1 MSAGV
6 YGEPPQRPPQ
16 RFLPSF
22 QDSADLGQVTPLIL
36 WFPSFKMRSRGQVVA
51 KGLSTPYILWAFSLV
66 KMENLLSGAWVMNVG
81 GECSEEWAVQTPED
95 PGSWTLQWRK
105 LRYLGWK

>member
-81 GECSEEWAVQTPED
+81 VECSEEWAVQTPED